1 MDDED
6 SSNVLQKRGTIEFVF
21 EDFPHSKVTMAPI
34 KGYYFVR
41 AIKWSRRDRAVTRHD
56 LEKFEWPQIK
66 RSARR
71 LLPEKKSIP
80 HPIVT
85 MTDDGIVLMHDLVKR
100 GCIKPCCLVKQISRS
115 HGIFFLKNSI
125 SG

>member
-1 MDDED
+1 MKI
-6 SSNVLQKRGTIEFVF
+6 LQMSYKKRGTIEFVF

-56 LEKFEWPQIK
+56 LEKFEWPQTK

-71 LLPEKKSIP
+71 LFTGKEKHSA
-80 HPIVT
+80 
-85 MTDDGIVLMHDLVKR
+85 
-100 GCIKPCCLVKQISRS
+100 S
-115 HGIFFLKNSI
+115 HRHNDRRWDCFNA
-125 SG
+125 

>member
-56 LEKFEWPQIK
+56 LEKFEWAANQALGTTAFYRK
-66 RSARR
+66 RKAFR
-71 LLPEKKSIP
+71 IP
-80 HPIVT
+80 SS
-85 MTDDGIVLMHDLVKR
+85 
-100 GCIKPCCLVKQISRS
+100 Q
-115 HGIFFLKNSI
+115 
-125 SG
+125 